1 MCKVCLCEV
10 NASQSLSDSLP
21 IRLTKSL
28 MGRYTLPLVILLVL
42 TLVLS
47 AHSAFAQT
55 SNYTAPANL
64 ADYPPA
70 SVPSWLDTG
79 SNSWMLTAATFVG
92 LQSLPGLVIFYG
104 GLSKKRFQVNT
115 MMMVFYAFA
124 AVLVTFMVAGYQ
136 FGFGTD
142 IGLKIGKYAI
152 LGVPGVA
159 WNGIFQSGQAVIG
172 PGQALVNVPT
182 STIIFFQFVFAAI
195 TPALFVGAVMERMNF
210 KAWMI
215 FVPLWSFLVYSP
227 LAYWL
232 FAGGWLNQMGVVD
245 FSGGYV
251 IHLSAGTAA
260 LASAIAVG
268 PRLVRD
274 RNIRPSSLGYV
285 MIGAG
290 IIWLGWNGFNGGDP
304 YGATVDAAVAVLNTE
319 LAAAA
324 SVVAWILM
332 DYKFLGKPTSVGAAT
347 ACITGLVAITPAAG
361 YVDGYGALI
370 IGIAAGTIPYLSLTY
385 LSPRLKL
392 RGQTIDD
399 AMGVFPAHGIAGITG
414 GLLTGILADPVV
426 TKYVDPGLTGLA
438 YGNPMQLALQA
449 FGAAWVIVYVFVV
462 SFVLLKVISKITPLQ
477 YPPDLLEKGDPAIH
491 GEVEYSDLPVTEI
504 VAPSM
509 AAPAQ
514 TMEKPTK

>member
-1 MCKVCLCEV
+1 MNES
-10 NASQSLSDSLP
+10 NSLSDSSPL
-21 IRLTKSL
+21 RLTKFLAS
-28 MGRYTLPLVILLVL
+28 RYTIAALALALLMY
-42 TLVLS
+42 VLS
-47 AHSAFAQT
+47 AHPAFAQAGSSIPT
-55 SNYTAPANL
+55 NL
-64 ADYPPA
+64 NTYPPA

-136 FGFGTD
+136 FGFGTG
-142 IGLKIGKYAI
+142 ISLKIDGYAI
-152 LGVPGVA
+152 FGIPGVA
-159 WNGIFQSGQAVIG
+159 WNGIFQAGQAVIG
-172 PGQALVNVPT
+172 PGNLPVNVPT

-232 FAGGWLNQMGVVD
+232 FAGGWLNQIGIVD

-274 RNIRPSSLGYV
+274 RNIKPSSLGYV

-304 YGATVDAAVAVLNTE
+304 YGATVDASIAVLNTE
-319 LAAAA
+319 LAAAT
-324 SVVAWILM
+324 SVFAWILM

-370 IGIAAGTIPYLSLTY
+370 VGIAAGTIPYLSLMF
-385 LSPRLKL
+385 LSPRLKIH
-392 RGQTIDD
+392 GKTIDD

-426 TKYVDPGLTGLA
+426 TKYVDPPLVGLA

-449 FGAAWVIVYVFVV
+449 FGAAWVIGYVFVV
-462 SFVLLKVISKITPLQ
+462 TFVLLKIIAKITPLQ
-477 YPPDLLEKGDPAIH
+477 YPPEVLEIGDPAMH
-491 GEVEYSDLPVTEI
+491 GEVEFTDL
-504 VAPSM
+504 APTVIEAM
-509 AAPAQ
+509 AEAPPPMKDDKA
-514 TMEKPTK
+514 KK

>member
-1 MCKVCLCEV
+1 MKRY
-10 NASQSLSDSLP
+10 ALP
-21 IRLTKSL
+21 VAAL
-28 MGRYTLPLVILLVL
+28 MVLLLVMG
-42 TLVLS
+42 
-47 AHSAFAQT
+47 AHSAFAQAT
-55 SNYTAPANL
+55 NSTYTPPASQNT
-64 ADYPPA
+64 YPPA

-92 LQSLPGLVIFYG
+92 LQSLPGLAIFYA

-115 MMMVFYAFA
+115 LLMVFYAFA

-136 FGFGTD
+136 FGFGTG
-142 IGLKIGKYAI
+142 ISLHFGKYAI
-152 LGVPGVA
+152 LGVPGTA
-159 WNGIFQSGQAVIG
+159 WNGIFQAGQAIIG
-172 PGQALVNVPT
+172 PGQAAVNVPT

-195 TPALFVGAVMERMNF
+195 TPGLFVGAVMERMNF
-210 KAWMI
+210 KAWML
-215 FVPLWSFLVYSP
+215 FVPLWSFFVYSP

-268 PRLVRD
+268 PRLSKD
-274 RNIRPSSLGYV
+274 RNVRPSSLGYV

-304 YGATVDAAVAVLNTE
+304 YGATVDASIAVLNTE
-319 LAAAA
+319 LAAAT

-332 DYKFLGKPTSVGAAT
+332 DYRFLGKPTSVGAAT
-347 ACITGLVAITPAAG
+347 ACITGLVAITPCAG

-370 IGIAAGTIPYLSLTY
+370 VGAAAGTIPYLSLMF
-385 LSPRLKL
+385 LSPRLKI
-392 RGQTIDD
+392 RGKTIDD

-426 TKYVDPGLTGLA
+426 TKYVDPALVGAA
-438 YGNPMQLALQA
+438 YGNPMQFAIQA
-449 FGAAWVIVYVFVV
+449 FGAIWVIFYVFVV
-462 SFVLLKVISKITPLQ
+462 SFVLLKVISLVTPLQ
-477 YPPDLLEKGDPAIH
+477 YPPEVLEKGDPAMH
-491 GEVEYSDLPVTEI
+491 GEVEYLDIQPTMIESTEM
-504 VAPSM
+504 APEVSE
-509 AAPAQ
+509 
-514 TMEKPTK
+514 EKKK

>member
-1 MCKVCLCEV
+1 MNESNTLADALPVRL
-10 NASQSLSDSLP
+10 SRSLV
-21 IRLTKSL
+21 
-28 MGRYTLPLVILLVL
+28 GRVALPLALLMVVL
-42 TLVLS
+42 LVLS
-47 AHSAFAQT
+47 AHSAFAQVANST
-55 SNYTAPANL
+55 STTSTYTAPANL
-64 ADYPPA
+64 ATYPPA

-92 LQSLPGLVIFYG
+92 LQSLPGLAIFYG

-136 FGFGTD
+136 FGFGTG
-142 IGLKIGKYAI
+142 IALKIGKYAI
-152 LGVPGVA
+152 LGIPGPA
-159 WNGIFQSGQAVIG
+159 WSGIFQAGQAIIG
-172 PGQALVNVPT
+172 PGQAAVNVPT
-182 STIIFFQFVFAAI
+182 STIIFFQIVFACI
-195 TPALFVGAVMERMNF
+195 TPALFVGAVMERMSF
-210 KAWMI
+210 KAWML
-215 FVPLWSFLVYSP
+215 FVPLWSFFVYSP

-232 FAGGWLNQMGVVD
+232 FAGGWLNQMGIVD

-260 LASAIAVG
+260 LAAAIAVG
-268 PRLVRD
+268 PRLVKD
-274 RNIRPSSLGYV
+274 RNVRPSSLGYV

-304 YGATVDAAVAVLNTE
+304 YRATVDAAIAVLNTQ

-324 SVVAWILM
+324 SVMAWILM
-332 DYKFLGKPTSVGAAT
+332 DYKFLGKPTSVGVAT

-370 IGIAAGTIPYLSLTY
+370 IGIAAGTIPWLSLTY
-385 LSPRLKL
+385 LSPRLKI

-414 GLLTGILADPVV
+414 GLLTGILADPLV

-438 YGNPMQLALQA
+438 YGNPMQFALQI
-449 FGAAWVIVYVFVV
+449 FGAAWVLVYVFVV
-462 SFVLLKVISKITPLQ
+462 TFVMLKVIGKVTPLQ
-477 YPPDLLEKGDPAIH
+477 YPQSVLESGDPVMH
-491 GEVEYSDLPVTEI
+491 GEIEYTDLPPTVVMPTQ
-504 VAPSM
+504 S
-509 AAPAQ
+509 AAPPK
-514 TMEKPTK
+514 EEGKPK